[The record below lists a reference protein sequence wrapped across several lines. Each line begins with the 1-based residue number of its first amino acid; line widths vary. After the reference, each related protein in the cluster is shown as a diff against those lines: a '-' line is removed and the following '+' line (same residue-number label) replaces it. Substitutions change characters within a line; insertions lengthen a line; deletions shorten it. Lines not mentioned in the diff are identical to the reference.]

1 MQLTVLEDIVLFILD
16 IRLWTGRK
24 KLKEEDLAVNGI
36 DTSQLPPGTL
46 ASLGSKKVI
55 STDALSPFQ
64 SMKREAEKLLLATG
78 VRFLGGYAV
87 PAEKAPEISERL
99 RKLQSNFQAA
109 KTDLLRQYDEQVR
122 DWITANP
129 PEWAPIIRASIDS
142 VTTVDKALQFG
153 FTPVTIQPPQTMS
166 DSEPLEA
173 QTDGLYGQL
182 CHEIRTM
189 ARTAFDASYTGKQ
202 SVTRKA
208 LRPINAIREK
218 LVALAFLDQQIPPLI
233 HSIDDTLNQLPL
245 SGPIEG
251 QYLNLLAGLLSRQLM
266 RMGLPA
272 EQQVDEEEAFNGADS
287 DEEMDIPLA
296 ALAAMNETRQP
307 ATALQWDF

>member
-1 MQLTVLEDIVLFILD
+1 MHLTVLEEIVLFILD

-24 KLKEEDLAVNGI
+24 KLREEDLAVNGI
-36 DTSQLPPGTL
+36 DITQLPPGTL
-46 ASLGSKKVI
+46 ASLGSKKII
-55 STDALSPFQ
+55 STEALSPFQ

-87 PAEKAPEISERL
+87 PAEKAPEISVQL
-99 RKLQSNFQAA
+99 RELQTSFQTA
-109 KTDLLRQYDEQVR
+109 KTTLLQEYDQKVR
-122 DWITANP
+122 EWITANP
-129 PEWAPIIRASIDS
+129 PEWAPIIQASVDS

-166 DSEPLEA
+166 DSDPLEEQA
-173 QTDGLYGQL
+173 EGLYGQL
-182 CHEIRTM
+182 CHEVRQM
-189 ARTAFDASYTGKQ
+189 AKTAFDASYVGKQ

-218 LVALAFLDQQIPPLI
+218 LVALAFLDQQVPPLI
-233 HSIDDTLNQLPL
+233 YSIDDTLNQLPL

-266 RMGLPA
+266 RMGLPV
-272 EQQVDEEEAFNGADS
+272 EQQVDEELPDAVD
-287 DEEMDIPLA
+287 DEIDIPLA
-296 ALAAMNETRQP
+296 ALAAMSETRVP

>member
-1 MQLTVLEDIVLFILD
+1 MHLTVLEEIVLFILD

-24 KLKEEDLAVNGI
+24 KLREEDLAVNGI
-36 DTSQLPPGTL
+36 DITQLPPGTL
-46 ASLGSKKVI
+46 ASLGSKKII
-55 STDALSPFQ
+55 STEALSPFQ
-64 SMKREAEKLLLATG
+64 SFKREAEKLLLATG

-87 PAEKAPEISERL
+87 PAEKAPEISQRL
-99 RKLQSNFQAA
+99 TDLQTNFQAA
-109 KTDLLRQYDEQVR
+109 KATLLLEYDQKVR
-122 DWITANP
+122 EWITANP
-129 PEWAPIIRASIDS
+129 PEWAPIIQASVDS

-166 DSEPLEA
+166 DSVPLEV
-173 QTDGLYGQL
+173 QTEGLYGQL
-182 CHEIRTM
+182 CHEVRQM
-189 ARTAFDASYTGKQ
+189 AKTAFDASYVGKN

-233 HSIDDTLNQLPL
+233 NSIDDTLNQLPL
-245 SGPIEG
+245 SGSIEG

-266 RMGLPA
+266 RMGLPV
-272 EQQVDEEEAFNGADS
+272 EQQVDEELPDAV

-296 ALAAMNETRQP
+296 ALAAMSETRVS